1 MRIRENTYGLPGTTL
16 SPQYMHALWYLL
28 QQHTLTPF
36 PFPFSPTNN
45 ISHLWSAFCTQAD
58 TVLDAT
64 HLPSI
69 IIPISKMRKQSLKEV
84 RMQMSNLC
92 LALQLGLAWVLS

>member
-1 MRIRENTYGLPGTTL
+1 M
-16 SPQYMHALWYLL
+16 
-28 QQHTLTPF
+28 
-36 PFPFSPTNN
+36 
-45 ISHLWSAFCTQAD
+45 QAD

-84 RMQMSNLC
+84 KMQMSNLC